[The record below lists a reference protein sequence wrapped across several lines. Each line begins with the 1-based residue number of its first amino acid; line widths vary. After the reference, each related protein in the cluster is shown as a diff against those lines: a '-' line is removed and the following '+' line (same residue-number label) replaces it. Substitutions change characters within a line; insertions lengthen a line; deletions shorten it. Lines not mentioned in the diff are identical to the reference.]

1 MMRGNLFV
9 VAAPSGA
16 GKTSL
21 VAALVARDQN
31 VRVSVSYTTRK
42 PRSREIDGQ
51 DYFFVSADEFEAM
64 QKRGAFLEFATVHRN
79 LYGTSRE
86 WVTEA
91 QLHGADVVL
100 EIDCQGAAQVKREI
114 PEAIAIFV
122 LPPSREALKSRL
134 EARAQDTPE
143 VIEQRLA
150 AARAEVRQVS
160 DFDYVIINDDFE
172 RAARDL
178 HCIVQAARLATA
190 MQLERHSELIQLLQ
204 E

>member
-51 DYFFVSADEFEAM
+51 DYFFVSADEFKAM
-64 QKRGAFLEFATVHRN
+64 QMRGAFLEFATVHGN

-91 QLHGADVVL
+91 LFHGADVVL
-100 EIDCQGAAQVKREI
+100 EIDCQGAAQIKRDI

-172 RAARDL
+172 RAAREL